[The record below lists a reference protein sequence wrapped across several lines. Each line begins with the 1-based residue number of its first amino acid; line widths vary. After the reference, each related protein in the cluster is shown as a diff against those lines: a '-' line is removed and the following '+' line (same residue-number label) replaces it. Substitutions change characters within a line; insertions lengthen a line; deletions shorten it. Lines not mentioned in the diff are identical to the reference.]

1 MTGSEK
7 PSDNLGQ
14 ENQSSPAKG
23 LPWSRRT
30 WLAGTLMSILGGVQ
44 TAFGQE
50 LATESVE
57 DEDMGDKGPLNM
69 VFPTLGGKQL
79 WADRLVYF
87 EWRIQQNVVSKH
99 YRLLDGEDR
108 RQGWGTFEQC
118 QAKLT
123 SIREERSLPP
133 MQGPAIIVLHGLF
146 RTRGSMAKMADYLRK
161 EGGYT
166 VLRIGYPTTRGKIA
180 DHAQTLASVMQHL
193 EGVTEVNFVAHS
205 LGNLVIRHYLADQTD
220 PEHGLSPDPRIKR
233 IVMIGAPNL
242 GAQLAEKIV
251 PIDFTK
257 QVAGPSAWEL
267 AAGWAEL
274 APHLA
279 TPACEFGVLS
289 GGNGKDTGR
298 NPLLDG
304 DDDLVVSVESTRLPG
319 ARDFRMLPVY
329 HTTMM
334 NDTTVQKYTMEFIR
348 HGYFESEATREP
360 IMEVAA
366 RPVAP

>member
-1 MTGSEK
+1 MTVPEK
-7 PSDNLGQ
+7 LSDKFA
-14 ENQSSPAKG
+14 EAKQS
-23 LPWSRRT
+23 LPQKASRWSRRV
-30 WLAGTLMSILGGVQ
+30 WLAGTLMAILGGVR

-50 LATESVE
+50 QASEQTEE
-57 DEDMGDKGPLNM
+57 DEMGEHGPLNL
-69 VFPTLGGKQL
+69 VFPTFGGKQL
-79 WADRLVYF
+79 WADQLIYF

-99 YRLLDGEDR
+99 YRLLDGQDK
-108 RQGWGTFEQC
+108 RQAWGTFEQC

-123 SIREERSLPP
+123 KIREERSLPP
-133 MQGPAIIVLHGLF
+133 MQGPAILVLHGLF
-146 RTRGSMAKMADYLRK
+146 RTRGSMAKMADYLHK

-166 VLRIGYPTTRGKIA
+166 VLRMGYPTTRGKIA

-193 EGVTEVNFVAHS
+193 EGITEVNFVAHS

-220 PEHGLSPDPRIKR
+220 PERGLTPDPRIKR
-233 IVMIGAPNL
+233 IVMIGAPNR
-242 GAQLAEKIV
+242 GAQLAERLV

-267 AAGWAEL
+267 AAGWTDL

-279 TPACEFGVLS
+279 TPTCEFGVLA
-289 GGNGKDTGR
+289 GGNGKETGR

-334 NDTTVQKYTMEFIR
+334 NDATVQKYTMEFIR
-348 HGYFESEATREP
+348 HGYFESDATREP
-360 IMEVAA
+360 ILEVAA
-366 RPVAP
+366 KPVAP

>member
-1 MTGSEK
+1 MTIPEK
-7 PSDNLGQ
+7 PSDRPKY
-14 ENQSSPAKG
+14 EKQSTGPQLAQ
-23 LPWSRRT
+23 WSRRA
-30 WLAGTLMSILGGVQ
+30 WLASSLLGVMGSAHVV
-44 TAFGQE
+44 FGQE
-50 LATESVE
+50 SAAELSEE
-57 DEDMGDKGPLNM
+57 EDMSDHGPLNM
-69 VFPTLGGKQL
+69 VFPTFGGKQL
-79 WADRLVYF
+79 WADCLIYF
-87 EWRIQQNVVSKH
+87 DWRIQQNVLTKH

-118 QAKLT
+118 QSKLAK
-123 SIREERSLPP
+123 IREERNLPP

-166 VLRIGYPTTRGKIA
+166 VLRMGYPTTRGKIA
-180 DHAQTLASVMQHL
+180 DHAQTLASVMRHL
-193 EGVTEVNFVAHS
+193 EGITEVNFVAHS

-220 PEHGLSPDPRIKR
+220 PENGLSPDPRIKR
-233 IVMIGAPNL
+233 IVMIGAPNR
-242 GAQLAEKIV
+242 GAQLAERLV

-257 QVAGPSAWEL
+257 QVAGPAAWEL

-279 TPACEFGVLS
+279 TPACEFGVLA

-319 ARDFRMLPVY
+319 ARDFRLLPVY

-334 NDTTVQKYTMEFIR
+334 NDSNVQKCALEFIR
-348 HGYFESEATREP
+348 NGYFESEATRQP
-360 IMEVAA
+360 IVEVAA
-366 RPVAP
+366 QAVAP